1 MQIIDC
7 EQGTPEWHKARTG
20 IITCSCLSHVTA
32 KGEGKTRRT
41 YMYKL
46 IGEVLTG
53 EPCQSFSNEHTE
65 RGHEHEPW
73 AREAYEHRNMV
84 EVQQAGLI
92 LNHGIGYSPDGLID
106 DDGAVEIKSKMPHI
120 LLDLIFA
127 DKTPSEHMK
136 QMQGGLWVAEREW
149 IDFVAFWPSL
159 PLYVKRVY
167 RDEKLIQEMQQEVT
181 RFYDEMNE
189 LINKLKQAA

>member
-1 MQIIDC
+1 MQILDC
-7 EQGTPEWHKARTG
+7 EQGTPEWHQARAG
-20 IITCSCLSHVTA
+20 IITCSCLSDVMA

-53 EPCQSFSNEHTE
+53 EPCEGFSNKHTE

-73 AREAYEHRNMV
+73 AREAYEHRNIV
-84 EVQQAGLI
+84 EVQRAGLI
-92 LNHGIGYSPDGLID
+92 LNHGIGYSPDGLVD

-120 LLDLIFA
+120 LLDLIFS
-127 DKTPSEHMK
+127 DKTPAEHMK
-136 QMQGGLWVAEREW
+136 QMQGGLWVSEREW

-189 LINKLKQAA
+189 LINKLKAAS